1 MSSDRTR
8 QDSPGYRFWVPWVP
22 GFGLYLFPEREQQ
35 MAQSLSNVLIHI
47 IFSTKNRHSWLKDA
61 DVRSRLY
68 AYLNGTLTG
77 EGCSPILVGGFVDHL
92 HILCQLSR
100 TVSVADLVKR
110 LKRSSSIWMKDEG
123 GIDKFAW
130 QSGYGAFSIGQS
142 QVEQVKGYISRQ
154 EEHHRRISFQ
164 DEFRAF
170 LRRYRVQYDERYV
183 WD

>member
-1 MSSDRTR
+1 
-8 QDSPGYRFWVPWVP
+8 
-22 GFGLYLFPEREQQ
+22 
-35 MAQSLSNVLIHI
+35 
-47 IFSTKNRHSWLKDA
+47 
-61 DVRSRLY
+61 
-68 AYLNGTLTG
+68 
-77 EGCSPILVGGFVDHL
+77 
-92 HILCQLSR
+92 
-100 TVSVADLVKR
+100 
-110 LKRSSSIWMKDEG
+110 MKDEG